1 MITRLPL
8 TAALLAAAAVAHHA
22 HADIMQGAP
31 LTMSFASAAGSAS
44 VVVNWNQMTGLPDP
58 YDRRNWG
65 WQAWSGFSASAPQE
79 VRASD
84 GTLLGTL
91 HSLHVEYANV
101 LRSAA
106 PGYDH
111 DPFNPAIAGPK
122 YGRTAQ
128 VDFVFESALDV
139 NVSFSSSTTNTTN
152 LPGSNGLS
160 MGWGRYDFNTFLGWP
175 PFWFTAT
182 ASESASVLFTDLN
195 GDGVSASG
203 SLAGGATLNPFFSL
217 PQGTRNSPLLAGP
230 FVASAGG
237 SAGASVVDAALDLI
251 TYGQRPEDHLF
262 YVHSMS
268 VQGGFNISA
277 GDLAEI
283 HSTTT
288 VIPSPGAL
296 SLAFAALFTL
306 PSRRRRSAQSSTHHG
321 NTQSPTQHSI

>member
-1 MITRLPL
+1 MITRLPM
-8 TAALLAAAAVAHHA
+8 TAALLAAAAITHHA

-91 HSLHVEYANV
+91 RSLHVEYANV

-139 NVSFSSSTTNTTN
+139 SVSFISSTTNTAS
-152 LPGSNGLS
+152 LPGTNGLS
-160 MGWGRYDFNTFLGWP
+160 MGWGRYDFDTFIGWP
-175 PFWFTAT
+175 PFWFAAT
-182 ASESASVLFTDLN
+182 ASQSASVLFTDLN
-195 GDGVSASG
+195 GNGVSASG
-203 SLAGGATLNPFFSL
+203 MLPGGSALNPFFSL
-217 PQGTRNSPLLAGP
+217 PDGSRNFSLLEGP
-230 FVASAGG
+230 FSAGSGG
-237 SAGASVVDAALDLI
+237 SAGASVDIGLDI
-251 TYGQRPEDHLF
+251 TTHKPRPQDSSF
-262 YVHSMS
+262 YVYSMAAH
-268 VQGGFNISA
+268 GAFTISA

-306 PSRRRRSAQSSTHHG
+306 PSRRRR
-321 NTQSPTQHSI
+321 